1 MNPDDLDGNSTSWM
15 LLWTLWWQIKSRS
28 SCSVLNRSNAS
39 YRLKH
44 RVNLQD
50 IWLYGFEDNLS
61 DVEERGDVDLRVTII
76 LAWALTFCWV
86 FFW

>member
-1 MNPDDLDGNSTSWM
+1 MNPDDREAGNSTSWL
-15 LLWTLWWQIKSRS
+15 LLWSLWLQMMSV
-28 SCSVLNRSNAS
+28 CSFLNRSNAS

-44 RVNLQD
+44 RVSLQD

-61 DVEERGDVDLRVTII
+61 DVEGVGDVDLRVTLI

-86 FFW
+86 FFR

>member
-1 MNPDDLDGNSTSWM
+1 MAWM
-15 LLWTLWWQIKSRS
+15 ETPPPGCYCGDSGGKLSFGLPVL
-28 SCSVLNRSNAS
+28 LNRSNAS

-44 RVNLQD
+44 RINLQD
-50 IWLYGFEDNLS
+50 IFLYGFEDNLS
-61 DVEERGDVDLRVTII
+61 DVEERGDVDLRVTLI